1 MQLYERGAS
10 EECVAGYVRR
20 WLIWVKSGVDIDL
33 REVVLGFCG
42 GVVDGVYEG
51 FVLGFCRWVLFLFCW
66 VFFLIY
72 RVVKIII

>member
-20 WLIWVKSGVDIDL
+20 WLIWVRSGVEIDL

-42 GVVDGVYEG
+42 DGVYAG
-51 FVLGFCRWVLFLFCW
+51 FV
-66 VFFLIY
+66 
-72 RVVKIII
+72 

>member
-10 EECVAGYVRR
+10 KECVAGYVRR
-20 WLIWVKSGVDIDL
+20 WLIWVKSGVEIDL

-51 FVLGFCRWVLFLFCW
+51 FV
-66 VFFLIY
+66 
-72 RVVKIII
+72 